1 MVCDVAEIASGVG
14 VVWVRRD
21 GAGVVLS
28 VAAVV
33 LGVAAVLDAVAVAAV
48 LLGVVAAPAV
58 SAGVA
63 VLLLVA
69 VFAAGA
75 FVLVPP
81 SASPV
86 PLVAASGCACR
97 SAVAWG

>member
-1 MVCDVAEIASGVG
+1 M
-14 VVWVRRD
+14 
-21 GAGVVLS
+21 GVVLS

-33 LGVAAVLDAVAVAAV
+33 LGVAAAVLDAVAVAAV

-86 PLVAASGCACR
+86 PLVAASGCACCP
-97 SAVAWG
+97 AVTRV